1 MIRRW
6 VILNG
11 VLAIIVLG
19 LGVQIAV
26 TWARALPPVE
36 ARTPAKVSEA
46 APRTGEGGK
55 RGGKRG
61 QADKAPQTP
70 AMLVTAI
77 VNKDLFDPSR
87 SRPSEESRPAVVAVE
102 VTPPPGIS
110 LVGVRLFGRDR
121 EGFILDATQGNQQ
134 RRIRLGDT
142 VGNFTVKTIR
152 SSSVVLAAA
161 TGEYVTLTLTVDKTK
176 GGAAPVPARPG
187 RAQATPAAGAPASPA
202 AGVSAGASPAAGV
215 GGAAKPP
222 AVAAGAAPGAPPGAP
237 AQPAPVAPPTPPQ
250 AATPPKPKGPP
261 ISPNLP
267 EGVRQKLEQMR
278 QNRK

>member
-1 MIRRW
+1 MMRRW
-6 VILNG
+6 MILNG

-19 LGVQIAV
+19 LGVQIAL
-26 TWARALPPVE
+26 TWARTLPPVD
-36 ARTPAKVSEA
+36 ARATGKTSDA
-46 APRTGEGGK
+46 APRSEGGK
-55 RGGKRG
+55 RGSKRS
-61 QADKAPQTP
+61 QTDKAPQTP

-87 SRPSEESRPAVVAVE
+87 SRPTEEAKPAVVAVE

-152 SSSVVLAAA
+152 PSSVVLAAA
-161 TGEYVTLTLTVDKTK
+161 TGEYVTLTLTVDKAK
-176 GGAAPVPARPG
+176 GGATPVPARAG
-187 RAQATPAAGAPASPA
+187 RAQAAAAAGGAGSPA
-202 AGVSAGASPAAGV
+202 AGVTAGGSPAAGV

-222 AVAAGAAPGAPPGAP
+222 AATAGAAAGTSPGPGQAAPAPPAP
-237 AQPAPVAPPTPPQ
+237 AAPQ